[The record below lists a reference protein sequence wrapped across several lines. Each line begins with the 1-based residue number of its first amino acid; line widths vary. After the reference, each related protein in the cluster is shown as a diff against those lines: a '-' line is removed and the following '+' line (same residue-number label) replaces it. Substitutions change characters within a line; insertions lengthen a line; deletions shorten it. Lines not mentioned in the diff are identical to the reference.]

1 MTIQT
6 KHSPI
11 KYVHWRLIF
20 FFKKTRI
27 LLAYVANL
35 IKCSKLSRITY
46 MLQTLLWAASE
57 IVPEESRKSRL
68 PNIYRLELALPRTR
82 VKVML
87 TRENESSPTSL
98 SSVNREIMSY
108 DWVKINESMQRN
120 IPLQIWDSKDNDFFF
135 KKKTMICWK
144 QSFNHNIVSGKHAG
158 SWSHMIWKREIKN
171 YLRSLVI
178 FVLF

>member
-1 MTIQT
+1 
-6 KHSPI
+6 
-11 KYVHWRLIF
+11 
-20 FFKKTRI
+20 
-27 LLAYVANL
+27 
-35 IKCSKLSRITY
+35 

-57 IVPEESRKSRL
+57 IVPEDSRKSRL

-108 DWVKINESMQRN
+108 DWVKINESMQSN

-135 KKKTMICWK
+135 TNKTMICWK
-144 QSFNHNIVSGKHAG
+144 QSFNHNIVSGRPTD
-158 SWSHMIWKREIKN
+158 SWSHMIWNREIKN
-171 YLRSLVI
+171 YLRSLGI
-178 FVLF
+178 FVLFEIKMWIFSNVQCSIL